1 MFMIYSSAIDQTKH
15 KQCSQISLFFL
26 FLCIVHVFHSIVS
39 ELHVRFPVTY
49 INFLFFWQSH
59 LELIFT
65 MYQSKVDVAFL
76 LS

>member
-39 ELHVRFPVTY
+39 ELHVRFPVTT
-49 INFLFFWQSH
+49 NFWITLTFYSFGNH
-59 LELIFT
+59 I
-65 MYQSKVDVAFL
+65 
-76 LS
+76 